1 LPSFDTA
8 DRSDRI
14 GGREGD
20 DVAEALVVA
29 LGVVVLHELA
39 QHGAQMTFAQGD
51 DVPEAVRRDKPAD
64 RREWKSL
71 TSKE

>member
-1 LPSFDTA
+1 M
-8 DRSDRI
+8 
-14 GGREGD
+14 
-20 DVAEALVVA
+20 VA